1 VEVPHDKCIAYN
13 EDSVHAFNRLLD
25 AESQAFGSDKAMSI
39 GGSIEGFE
47 GSFAENFRNRTIAL
61 VDKAMGE

>member
-1 VEVPHDKCIAYN
+1 
-13 EDSVHAFNRLLD
+13 
-25 AESQAFGSDKAMSI
+25 MSI

-61 VDKAMGE
+61 VDKAINE